1 MDYSWI
7 GITRAHLSDENMMH
21 GNKILKWQSKSV
33 RSATGENGAWIHPT
47 GALQGAHVVY
57 LVKFLGCTEVDQAKG
72 MEVVRAG
79 IQKMRFSSHVKRSEG
94 SKIPKVEL
102 TISIDGVAIQEPKT
116 KKILY
121 QYPLYRISFC
131 ADDKAEKRFFCFIAR
146 EEKDGLP
153 EHRCFVFVSDRL
165 AENITLT
172 IGQAFDLAYRR
183 FLDTSSRDLEMRKQ
197 LIILQKKTLLLEQEN
212 MTLRARLAEFERS
225 APSSENA
232 SQSRFFSEDST
243 VTRELTSESLP
254 EDITSHLDIHHV
266 PLHAVKQNGVF
277 RDHVP
282 ATPEPPT
289 NYASLDRNEHF
300 GGLHL
305 QSTAKIFHPPPLPRR
320 PGELTTLPVI
330 NNGSLRDGKHA
341 NGTDLITLDPFAAH
355 AASLT
360 VEEDP
365 FGDFQKL
372 FTSPDR
378 SASQSNQKLDEA
390 IQKVDR
396 RINDM
401 KEGFG
406 RGIAFEHEDFLID
419 AFDPIGRTKQ
429 STHA

>member
-1 MDYSWI
+1 M
-7 GITRAHLSDENMMH
+7 
-21 GNKILKWQSKSV
+21 
-33 RSATGENGAWIHPT
+33 
-47 GALQGAHVVY
+47 
-57 LVKFLGCTEVDQAKG
+57 
-72 MEVVRAG
+72 
-79 IQKMRFSSHVKRSEG
+79 
-94 SKIPKVEL
+94 
-102 TISIDGVAIQEPKT
+102 
-116 KKILY
+116 
-121 QYPLYRISFC
+121 
-131 ADDKAEKRFFCFIAR
+131 
-146 EEKDGLP
+146 
-153 EHRCFVFVSDRL
+153 
-165 AENITLT
+165 
-172 IGQAFDLAYRR
+172 
-183 FLDTSSRDLEMRKQ
+183 
-197 LIILQKKTLLLEQEN
+197 
-212 MTLRARLAEFERS
+212 
-225 APSSENA
+225 
-232 SQSRFFSEDST
+232 
-243 VTRELTSESLP
+243 
-254 EDITSHLDIHHV
+254 

-305 QSTAKIFHPPPLPRR
+305 QSTAKICRCCIFTSRTGHKIEVSFVVHPPPLPRR

-401 KEGFG
+401 KASRKINYFSCLLSHHAVCNIQRHYSNSILVSFFAAG
-406 RGIAFEHEDFLID
+406 RFWSRH
-419 AFDPIGRTKQ
+419 RV
-429 STHA
+429 